1 MAKSPYDLAIEEVQ
15 AGIRFARESALK
27 SKAIKVGYEE
37 VSKRDMRSAFMNMAP
52 EQKKQWIQE
61 NSLDAAV
68 DLVRPPGGDAPI
80 RGPEELGAGTQ
91 PKPPLPL
98 GGLA

>member
-1 MAKSPYDLAIEEVQ
+1 MAISPYQMASEEVQ
-15 AGIRFARESALK
+15 AGIRFARESALR
-27 SKAIKVGYEE
+27 SNAVPVGYEE
-37 VSKRDMRSAFMNMAP
+37 VSKRDMRSAFMNMPP
-52 EQKKQWIQE
+52 EQKQQWIRE

-68 DLVRPPGGDAPI
+68 DLVRPPGG

-91 PKPPLPL
+91 PKPQLPL

>member
-1 MAKSPYDLAIEEVQ
+1 MAKSPYQMAIEEVQ
-15 AGIRFARESALK
+15 AGIRFARESALR
-27 SKAIKVGYEE
+27 SNAVPVGYEE
-37 VSKRDMRSAFMNMAP
+37 VSKRDMRSAFMNMPP
-52 EQKKQWIQE
+52 EQKQQWIRE

-68 DLVRPPGGDAPI
+68 DLGRPPGG

-91 PKPPLPL
+91 PKPQLPL

>member
-68 DLVRPPGGDAPI
+68 DLVRPPGGDTPI
-80 RGPEELGAGTQ
+80 RGPQELGAGTQ